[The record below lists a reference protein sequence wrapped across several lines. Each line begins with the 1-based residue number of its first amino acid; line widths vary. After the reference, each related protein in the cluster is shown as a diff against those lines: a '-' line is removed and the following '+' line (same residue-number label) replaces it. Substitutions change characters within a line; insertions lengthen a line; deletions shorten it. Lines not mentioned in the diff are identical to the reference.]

1 MLLETCTS
9 VTGLVD
15 PSPITGRCAFCGK
28 VVVGKINHVDA
39 KTACDLCLEAASK
52 DFLDDRVLLTRG
64 LILGGVAAIVYFLI
78 LACLDVLLDGVRGP
92 SFMTLPVGFIVGR
105 AFAMGSKG
113 SAGLKFR
120 LAPVIISYLTVAMAA
135 IPVLIMH
142 AVENTSTSPVWLNYV
157 LVKLPLW
164 AMASPFVVESG
175 RGLFGMLSLTFLAV
189 GLVVA
194 WHEAAVVPKRAT
206 VLR

>member
-1 MLLETCTS
+1 MTFETCTS

-15 PSPITGRCAFCGK
+15 PSPVTGVCAFCGN
-28 VVVGKINHVDA
+28 VLNGKISHVDDKA
-39 KTACDLCLEAASK
+39 ACDQCLAEAAK

-64 LILGGVAAIVYFLI
+64 LILGGVAAVVYFVI

-92 SFMTLPVGFIVGR
+92 SFMTLPVGYIVGR

-113 SAGLKFR
+113 APGIKFR
-120 LAPVIISYLTVAMAA
+120 LTPVVISYFAVALAA

-142 AVENTSTSPVWLNYV
+142 AVENTSTSAIWLNYV

-164 AMASPFVVESG
+164 AAASPFIVEKG
-175 RGLFGMLSLTFLAV
+175 RGLLGMLSLVFLAI
-189 GLVVA
+189 GLAIA
-194 WHEAAVVPKRAT
+194 WKEAGTVPKGKAII
-206 VLR
+206 

>member
-1 MLLETCTS
+1 MTFETCTS

-15 PSPITGRCAFCGK
+15 PSPVTGVCAFCGA
-28 VVVGKINHVDA
+28 VVAGKINRVA
-39 KTACDLCLEAASK
+39 SKAACDQCLAAAAK

-64 LILGGVAAIVYFLI
+64 LILGGVAALVYFVI

-92 SFMTLPVGFIVGR
+92 SFLTLPVGYIVGR

-113 SAGLKFR
+113 APGIKFR
-120 LAPVIISYLTVAMAA
+120 VTPVVISYLAVALAA

-142 AVENTSTSPVWLNYV
+142 AVENTSTSAVWLDYV

-164 AMASPFVVESG
+164 AAASPFIVEKG
-175 RGLFGMLSLTFLAV
+175 RGLLGMLSLVFLGV
-189 GLVVA
+189 GLLTA
-194 WHEAAVVPKRAT
+194 WHEAGFVPKRK
-206 VLR
+206 VII